1 MHVVRSLLAAT
12 LIATSCPAAA
22 APPPTWQGLVL
33 VKSKKMD
40 VVYLLP
46 NADFR
51 SYTQIMYDPVQIAFQ
66 KDWLQNYNDQAI
78 GLSDRIDPGEL
89 RTAITQAT
97 KQFDNYFA
105 AAFTKAGY
113 PIASAPGPNVLRVST
128 AVLNVSVTAPDTGSS
143 AGTTVAASA
152 GQATFVV
159 ELRDSVSNQ
168 LLGQAI
174 DPQIAGDY
182 GGSIRTS
189 ASNWSDFDDVFKAW
203 AQLSVAGLT
212 KLKSL
217 SPVDT
222 NGIQKK

>member
-1 MHVVRSLLAAT
+1 M
-12 LIATSCPAAA
+12 
-22 APPPTWQGLVL
+22 
-33 VKSKKMD
+33 
-40 VVYLLP
+40 
-46 NADFR
+46 
-51 SYTQIMYDPVQIAFQ
+51 
-66 KDWLQNYNDQAI
+66 
-78 GLSDRIDPGEL
+78 
-89 RTAITQAT
+89 
-97 KQFDNYFA
+97 
-105 AAFTKAGY
+105 
-113 PIASAPGPNVLRVST
+113 LRVST